1 MGKRWAL
8 YLMLLADDL
17 CLNDLQTMCL
27 NEMEGAMTRQ
37 VIVAGDTLAPY
48 GGEVLSGSD
57 ADKIDGKSI
66 ARKSD
71 LVRCA
76 KHDTNP
82 IEEGDDSFLIDG
94 KAVALEGHRAG
105 CGCMLVSRRA
115 TLAIS

>member
-1 MGKRWAL
+1 MDFSHSHSASDVDSKRL
-8 YLMLLADDL
+8 FIYKTYF
-17 CLNDLQTMCL
+17 NGET
-27 NEMEGAMTRQ
+27 MTRQ

-48 GGEVLSGSD
+48 GGEVLSESD

-94 KAVALEGHRAG
+94 KAVALEGHRAS
-105 CGCMLVSRRA
+105 CGCTLVSRRA

>member
-1 MGKRWAL
+1 
-8 YLMLLADDL
+8 
-17 CLNDLQTMCL
+17 MCL
-27 NEMEGAMTRQ
+27 NEMEEAMTRQ

-82 IEEGDDSFLIDG
+82 IEEGDHSFLIDG

-105 CGCMLVSRRA
+105 CGCTLVSRRA